1 MPLGNFGL
9 DWLTFT
15 VDIFL
20 SRALRDQQQVLSLTF
35 RLASKCYNSST
46 TALFASLL
54 FSFFALD
61 LCVQLRNYI
70 PETLAKFYFLQIT
83 DYDSEMPIM
92 YLREKQ
98 IFHIIDFVLV

>member
-54 FSFFALD
+54 FSFLALA

-70 PETLAKFYFLQIT
+70 PETLAKYYFLQIT
-83 DYDSEMPIM
+83 DYDSEMP
-92 YLREKQ
+92 YYVFKREA
-98 IFHIIDFVLV
+98 DFPYH